1 MKCPNCRCIIPSTL
15 EVCSYCGYEI
25 VAGCK
30 NTYKVD
36 DYSNN
41 GRYSTSYYDNYY
53 ATDTYYGYGGYY
65 PQEDYSYDQQYD
77 YSYNNNGYYREKRS
91 FAQRILDKIN
101 GDKLLLLLFV
111 GMTYLEILLLCILFV
126 FI

>member
-15 EVCSYCGYEI
+15 EVCSYCGYEL
-25 VAGCK
+25 VAGCM

-36 DYSNN
+36 GYSNN
-41 GRYSTSYYDNYY
+41 SRNNTSYYDNYY
-53 ATDTYYGYGGYY
+53 ADDSYYGDGGYF
-65 PQEDYSYDQQYD
+65 PQEDYTCD
-77 YSYNNNGYYREKRS
+77 NNGYYRKKLS
-91 FAQRILDKIN
+91 FAQSILDKIN